1 MPSSAPSTPPSPQL
15 RIDHAG
21 TGARAFRLGRR
32 TLRLDHQV
40 AVMAIVNRTPDSF
53 FDRGRTFSLDAAV
66 EHALA
71 QVEAGADIVDVGG
84 VKAGPGAHVSEHEER
99 ERIVPFVEAF
109 TARCDIPVSVD
120 TFRATVA
127 RDALAAGACL
137 INDVSGMAQPEI
149 AEVVAASPGAALVVM
164 HAGGAVRTRPFRPTY
179 LPDVT
184 TVVVD
189 TCRRLAERAV
199 QLGVPRDRIIVDPG
213 HDFGKNT
220 LHSVELTRRLPE
232 LAELGHPVLV
242 ALSRKDFL
250 GEIIGGGPDGDG
262 APPDQRLEAS
272 LACAAVS
279 VLLGANIVRVHDTAA
294 TVRAV
299 RVAEVVAGMR
309 APAVSLRGLE

>member
-127 RDALAAGACL
+127 RKVSTDTGMSQRAVKASTNGTMRSRSSCSDTCAPGPALTPPTSTMSAPASTCARAC
-137 INDVSGMAQPEI
+137 ST
-149 AEVVAASPGAALVVM
+149 AASREK
-164 HAGGAVRTRPFRPTY
+164 VRPRSKKESG
-179 LPDVT
+179 V
-184 TVVVD
+184 
-189 TCRRLAERAV
+189 RLTIA
-199 QLGVPRDRIIVDPG
+199 I
-213 HDFGKNT
+213 
-220 LHSVELTRRLPE
+220 
-232 LAELGHPVLV
+232 
-242 ALSRKDFL
+242 
-250 GEIIGGGPDGDG
+250 
-262 APPDQRLEAS
+262 
-272 LACAAVS
+272 
-279 VLLGANIVRVHDTAA
+279 TA
-294 TVRAV
+294 TW
-299 RVAEVVAGMR
+299 
-309 APAVSLRGLE
+309 